1 MAHNIRYS
9 QGNEPNHH
17 VIFLYF
23 LLGEPEKGNRYLDQ
37 AMAMFVALSLLIR
50 FRPDPSSN

>member
-1 MAHNIRYS
+1 MYS

-23 LLGEPEKGNRYLDQ
+23 MLGEVEKGNKYLSQ
-37 AMAMFVALSLLIR
+37 AMAM
-50 FRPDPSSN
+50 